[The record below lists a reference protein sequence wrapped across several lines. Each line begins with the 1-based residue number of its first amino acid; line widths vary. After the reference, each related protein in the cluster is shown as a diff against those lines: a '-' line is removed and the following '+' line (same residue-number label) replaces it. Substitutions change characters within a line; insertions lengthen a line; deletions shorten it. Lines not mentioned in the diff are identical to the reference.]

1 MGFELDRIM
10 KQYGV
15 NTPGLVNY
23 SGAAAPVAPTAYTG
37 TDQTLADKYKT
48 DLAAYNTTRADL
60 MGKYDVDQKA
70 YNDYKTNYQN
80 RLQNAPMYAQSQF
93 DTGYGTTP
101 STVATGSR
109 ANITAN
115 LPGGIGID
123 QQNRNVKNWF
133 AENPNATAAQIKA
146 AQAEYGVN
154 DADIRNAMGS
164 DFIYGR
170 NKFIYDAPLPEGMSG
185 TMGGTGF
192 DPVTGRSD
200 LGTAG
205 GSGQYVTE
213 PSGYGSMYMR
223 TASLPGNVGIERA
236 TQAIRDWFAK
246 NPNATDAQIKA
257 AQAAHGVSNKDIY
270 NATGSYYGNQLAAP
284 TYGVTPIL
292 TPGTATAALPLP
304 PPPPPLPPLAEPS
317 TAVETIP
324 GWDGATGFR
333 HGGPVKTHY
342 QTAGEVRL
350 PSGYAN
356 AKDEAEFTRRFYTP
370 SPDVMTSPVNMDLP
384 QAQMMTAM
392 PPAAPAPQSVLAQ
405 IAQPVAA
412 EPVAS
417 YSNEH
422 LRTPMEFAPQMA
434 APARQ
439 MTPAGAVPLGNERMA
454 NMQAMLAAY
463 GPKDSAYSEDLRTA
477 RASAKAESD
486 AFANMLKTAMSS
498 PENEKSSKAEMYF
511 RLASAFGSPTKT
523 GQFSENLGMVGKE
536 LGEMAKSKRT
546 DAQQKLALMLKGQE
560 MKMAAAKEDL
570 NTLRTLTGEEMK
582 DKRTIATELIKDYI
596 KSGEPQSAAGKQALD
611 EGLKAGTPAYQ
622 KRVSQ
627 IGDANIEGKMGAI
640 NAQLAGISMAQA
652 NFALNQLKFE
662 NQQKQQA
669 KLTGPEVKMKD
680 ETSQALVTMKD
691 AYADLKKALEL
702 NENAYDG
709 SLVDQAQY
717 KLLSAGG
724 SKDPKVVNTGVL
736 DNLLKLGALST
747 AATTLKTQISD
758 SDMKMLNQVQG
769 SGAKSK
775 EERAAILKAAQVR
788 LKNLY
793 TEKKAKLAE
802 INSGAYRETTST
814 PGEIE

>member
-109 ANITAN
+109 ANITSN

-170 NKFIYDAPLPEGMSG
+170 TKFIYDAPLPEGMAG
-185 TMGGTGF
+185 TMGGTGY
-192 DPVTGRSD
+192 DPVTGRMD
-200 LGTAG
+200 MGTAG

-257 AQAAHGVSNKDIY
+257 AQAANGVSNKDIY

-284 TYGVTPIL
+284 TYGVAQVL
-292 TPGTATAALPLP
+292 TPGTTTAALPLP

-350 PSGYAN
+350 PSGYAS
-356 AKDEAEFTRRFYTP
+356 AEDEADFARRFYTP
-370 SPDVMTSPVNMDLP
+370 SSDVMTSPVNMDLP

-422 LRTPMEFAPQMA
+422 LRTPMEIAPQMA

-439 MTPAGAVPLGNERMA
+439 MAPAAVVPLGGERMA

-463 GPKDSAYSEDLRTA
+463 GPKDSAYSEDLKTA

-627 IGDANIEGKMGAI
+627 IGDANIEGKMTGI
-640 NAQLAGISMAQA
+640 TAQLVGMSMAQA
-652 NFALNQLKFE
+652 NFALNQMKFTE
-662 NQQKQQA
+662 QQKQQS

-802 INSGAYRETTST
+802 IISGAYRETTST